1 MSTSRPNALWQEKK
15 SRMHAEWHSEMAPWL
30 VCLLV
35 RVVSFSFCPLSGLQ
49 WLKDVS
55 STLQIKFYHNTCLR
69 FFSSINQLN
78 HQTISGS
85 SLIMEK
91 NPKNQTL
98 PTKSSCTQ
106 PFIFQSAWL
115 HSNEFYWQLGRNK
128 AFTVGDEHIHAIFCV
143 IPIFPLNSAHNKCLL
158 EVYIQR

>member
-1 MSTSRPNALWQEKK
+1 MALRNGPLVGLPFSK
-15 SRMHAEWHSEMAPWL
+15 SGKLFFLSF
-30 VCLLV
+30 V
-35 RVVSFSFCPLSGLQ
+35 RVAVAKRRFSADL
-49 WLKDVS
+49 

-78 HQTISGS
+78 HQTISRS

-91 NPKNQTL
+91 NPKIQTL

-128 AFTVGDEHIHAIFCV
+128 AFTVGDEHIHAVFCV

-158 EVYIQR
+158 EVYIQRQSPYLQLHPAVE

>member
-1 MSTSRPNALWQEKK
+1 
-15 SRMHAEWHSEMAPWL
+15 MHKLKCVHLHPCRCQQAIQMHFDRKRKVECMQSGTQKWPPGWFAFLSF
-30 VCLLV
+30 V
-35 RVVSFSFCPLSGLQ
+35 RVAVAKRRFSADL
-49 WLKDVS
+49 

-78 HQTISGS
+78 HQTISRS

-91 NPKNQTL
+91 NLKIQTL

-115 HSNEFYWQLGRNK
+115 HSNEFY
-128 AFTVGDEHIHAIFCV
+128 
-143 IPIFPLNSAHNKCLL
+143 
-158 EVYIQR
+158 